1 MPRWNTVAIVGVG
14 LLGGSIGLGLRQR
27 GVAKRIVGI
36 GRRRPSLE
44 IARRVGAITAST
56 TNLER
61 GVQDADIVV
70 VCTPVEQI
78 PQYVQAAASHC
89 SAGCLITDV
98 GSTKQRIVSQ
108 LDGGLPPGVCFVGS
122 HPLAG
127 SEKRGVTEA
136 SADLLEGRV
145 VVLTPVR
152 ATSPATRRTATA
164 FWQSLGARVVEMTP
178 AHHDQAL
185 AFTSHLPHAV
195 AVALAQTVP
204 AADLAL
210 AAGGLRDTTRI
221 AAGDVEIWTQILL
234 DNRENVSQ
242 ALERFDAAVTELRQ
256 ALAAGDRRQLK
267 RILTQAKRKRD
278 ALGS

>member
-27 GVAKRIVGI
+27 GLAKQVVGI
-36 GRRRPSLE
+36 GRRRATLDS
-44 IARRVGAITAST
+44 ARRLGAITAST
-56 TNLER
+56 TLLDR
-61 GVQDADIVV
+61 GVHDADVVV
-70 VCTPVEQI
+70 VCTPVEQ
-78 PQYVQAAASHC
+78 VAAHVRAAADC
-89 SAGCLITDV
+89 CPRGCLLTDV
-98 GSTKQRIVSQ
+98 GSTKGRIVSQ
-108 LDGGLPPGVCFVGS
+108 LDGGLPAGTCFIGS

-127 SEKRGVTEA
+127 SEKRGVA
-136 SADLLEGRV
+136 AANGDLLVGRV
-145 VVLTPVR
+145 VVLTPIRGTEPKARR
-152 ATSPATRRTATA
+152 AATT

-178 AHHDQAL
+178 AEHDAAL

-195 AVALAQTVP
+195 AVALALAVP

-221 AAGDVEIWTQILL
+221 AAGDAEIWTQILL
-234 DNRENVSQ
+234 DNRDNVAA
-242 ALERFDAAVTELRQ
+242 ALERFDASLADLRE
-256 ALAAGDRRQLK
+256 ALTTADRRQLK